1 MAQTSVN
8 FRMDE
13 ELKTN
18 VEEICRKMGM
28 SFTTALT
35 IFCRK
40 VEQERK
46 IPFEITAEANDPF
59 YSESNMNELRR
70 RIADI
75 ESGRT
80 KLVEHDLIEVDEDEA
95 ALA

>member
-13 ELKTN
+13 QLKKN
-18 VEEICRKMGM
+18 VEEICQKMGM
-28 SFTTALT
+28 NLSTALT

-46 IPFEITAEANDPF
+46 IPFEITAEAETDDPF
-59 YSESNMNELRR
+59 YSENNMRYLRKKMEDYK
-70 RIADI
+70 A
-75 ESGRT
+75 GRL
-80 KLVEHDLIEVDEDEA
+80 KLVEHDLIEE
-95 ALA
+95 

>member
-13 ELKTN
+13 QLKKN
-18 VEEICRKMGM
+18 VEEICQKMGM

-46 IPFEITAEANDPF
+46 IPFEITAEPEDPF
-59 YSESNMNELRR
+59 YSESNIRYLEKQMEDYK
-70 RIADI
+70 A
-75 ESGRT
+75 GRM
-80 KLVEHDLIEVDEDEA
+80 KLVEHDLIEE
-95 ALA
+95 

>member
-13 ELKTN
+13 QLKRN
-18 VEEICRKMGM
+18 VEEICQRMGM

-59 YSESNMNELRR
+59 YSESNMRYLRQKMEDYK
-70 RIADI
+70 A
-75 ESGRT
+75 GRL
-80 KLVEHDLIEVDEDEA
+80 KLAEHDLIEE
-95 ALA
+95 